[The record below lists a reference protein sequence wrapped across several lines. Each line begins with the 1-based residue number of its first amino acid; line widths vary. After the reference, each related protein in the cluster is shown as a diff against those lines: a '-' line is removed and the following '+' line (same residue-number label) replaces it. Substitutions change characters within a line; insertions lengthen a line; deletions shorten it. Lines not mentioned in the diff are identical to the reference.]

1 MILILAG
8 IAAAAF
14 ALLATGRF
22 MKGRSPV
29 PAEGTSAP
37 GFTLQ
42 SQNGRQVNLRD
53 FREKWIVLYFY
64 PKDFTGGCTIEARG
78 FQRDLAQ
85 YEKRNA
91 VILGVSTQDEKTH
104 QSFCSKEGLD
114 FQLLADTQG
123 VVSRQYGSL
132 VDLGLAKLST
142 RHTFLIDPHGVIRK
156 VWLSVD
162 FNKHSADVL
171 AMLDDLQ
178 QAR

>member
-8 IAAAAF
+8 IGAAAF
-14 ALLATGRF
+14 ALLAAGRF
-22 MKGRSPV
+22 MKGRSPA
-29 PAEGTSAP
+29 PAEGAAAP

-42 SQNGRQVNLRD
+42 SQNGRQVGLQDLRG
-53 FREKWIVLYFY
+53 RWIVLYFY

-104 QSFCSKEGLD
+104 QSFCTKEGLG

-123 VVSRQYGSL
+123 IVSRQYGSL
-132 VDLGLAKLST
+132 LDFGVAKLSI
-142 RHTFLIDPHGVIRK
+142 RRTFLIDPHGVIRK

-178 QAR
+178 QA